1 MVAARHTRY
10 DSHAQ
15 VFLYKRAQIFVGD
28 VFGALRGGEGVTGG
42 LGAFH
47 DIHHLTMFADY
58 RVRVII
64 IIIIIIIIIL
74 VIVITLPAQTSQ
86 WGTRV
91 GFSSC
96 DVITFHSSAA
106 VACLCVHARVRVCLG
121 GEGRDGVIACVYQCI
136 WLFCSIACFN
146 PISSL
151 PRRQAVLV
159 SVSFVRVPL
168 ECIVSGLHLHSH
180 CLCERALGVLLV

>member
-1 MVAARHTRY
+1 VVAARHTRY
-10 DSHAQ
+10 DSHPQ

-28 VFGALRGGEGVTGG
+28 VFGALRGGEGVSGG

-64 IIIIIIIIIL
+64 II
-74 VIVITLPAQTSQ
+74 VITLPAQASQ
-86 WGTRV
+86 WGTRA

-146 PISSL
+146 LISSL